1 MKIAIIGAGVAGC
14 TIGAELHKNGYEVH
28 IVDQSAGPARAT
40 SGHHAALAHPH
51 LTRFPTPL
59 QQLTKLLNRQAFE
72 QFASQRLHVGAHQIM
87 TDENW
92 VSHNAME
99 QRLKRLGLTSEDA
112 QILDEQRGLQVSGL
126 SRKGVWYPQA
136 GVYDLIQI
144 CNDSLKN
151 FSNEQLH
158 WNTKIKAIEF
168 NNETWALRDEQDK
181 SYLEVD
187 ALVLANN
194 LAVSELL
201 RSVGLELELRSVRGQ
216 LSRFSISEKSS
227 WIEHLPKIPLTGGGY
242 STPAIKMTNEYSI
255 QVGSSYDE
263 DNWQLEHWD
272 ASDEHNKQQLK
283 ALIGHDEL
291 NEDEIR
297 VHPSFVGLR
306 SAARDRMPVIGG
318 LSGVPGLFVAS
329 AYGARGVL
337 WSTLAPRLIS
347 KYVEAY
353 FEEAAFLRAGFLT
366 GATLEEEASF
376 VSALSP
382 DRFLAGAFTGRGSN
396 SKATLPSG

>member
-1 MKIAIIGAGVAGC
+1 MKIVIIGAGVAGC
-14 TIGAELHKNGYEVH
+14 TIAAELKKSGYDVH
-28 IVDQSAGPARAT
+28 IVDQGLGPAQAT

-72 QFASQRLHVGAHQIM
+72 QFAKQRLFVGAHQIM

-92 VSHNAME
+92 VSRQAME
-99 QRLKRLGLTSEDA
+99 LRIERLGLTSSDA
-112 QILDEQRGLQVSGL
+112 KILDEKEGQAISGL
-126 SRKGVWYPQA
+126 YRKGVWYPQA

-144 CNDSLKN
+144 CQDSLRD
-151 FSNEQLH
+151 FEPERLH
-158 WNTKIKAIEF
+158 WNKKIHAIEF
-168 NNETWALRDEQDK
+168 INKKWVLKDTKDQPIFEA
-181 SYLEVD
+181 D

-194 LAVSELL
+194 LAVSDLL
-201 RSVGLELELRSVRGQ
+201 GSIGVSLELRSVRGQ
-216 LSRFSISEKSS
+216 LSRFSVSDDSQWISY
-227 WIEHLPKIPLTGGGY
+227 LPKTPLTGGGY
-242 STPAIKMTNEYSI
+242 STPAIKGIKEYSI

-272 ASDEHNKQQLK
+272 ESDVHNKQQLK
-283 ALIGHDEL
+283 TLIACETL
-291 NEDEIR
+291 NEEELK
-297 VHPSFVGLR
+297 VGPSFVGLR

-318 LSGVPGLFVAS
+318 ISGIPGLFIAS

-337 WSTLAPRLIS
+337 WSTLAPRLITRC
-347 KYVEAY
+347 VEAY
-353 FEEAAFLRAGFLT
+353 FEEAAFLRAGFLA

-382 DRFLAGAFTGRGSN
+382 DRFLAGALTGRGSN
-396 SKATLPSG
+396 SNATLPSA

>member
-1 MKIAIIGAGVAGC
+1 MKIAIIGAGIAGC
-14 TIGAELHKNGYEVH
+14 TIAAELKKCGYDIHV
-28 IVDQSAGPARAT
+28 VDQGMGPARAT

-72 QFASQRLHVGAHQIM
+72 EFAPQRLHVGAHQIM

-92 VSHNAME
+92 ISREAME
-99 QRLKRLGLTSEDA
+99 QRLHRLGLTVDDA
-112 QILDEQRGLQVSGL
+112 QILDEQTARDVSGL

-144 CNDSLKN
+144 CKDRLQDIDAQK
-151 FSNEQLH
+151 LH

-168 NNETWALRDEQDK
+168 SQKKWVLRDEKNQTL
-181 SYLEVD
+181 LEVD

-201 RSVGLELELRSVRGQ
+201 GTIGLELELRSVRGQ
-216 LSRFSISEKSS
+216 LSRFSVSDNSS
-227 WIEHLPKIPLTGGGY
+227 WIEYLPKTPLTGGGY
-242 STPAIKMTNEYSI
+242 STPAIKGQDGYSI

-272 ASDEHNKQQLK
+272 ESDIHNKQQLK
-283 ALIGHDEL
+283 TLIGKEEL
-291 NEDEIR
+291 NENELI

-318 LSGVPGLFVAS
+318 ISGVPGLFIAS

-337 WSTLAPRLIS
+337 WSTLAPRLIAR
-347 KYVEAY
+347 YVEAY
-353 FEEAAFLRAGFLT
+353 FEEAAFLRAGFLA
-366 GATLEEEASF
+366 GAALEEEASF

>member
-14 TIGAELHKNGYEVH
+14 TIGAELKKNGYEVH
-28 IVDQSAGPARAT
+28 IVDQTSGPARAT

-59 QQLTKLLNRQAFE
+59 QQLTKLLNRQAFR

-92 VSHNAME
+92 VSHEAME
-99 QRLKRLGLTSEDA
+99 ERLKRLGLTSDDA
-112 QILDEQRGLQVSGL
+112 QILDEQTGFQVSGL
-126 SRKGVWYPQA
+126 RRRGVWYPQA

-144 CNDSLKN
+144 CKDSLRD
-151 FSNEQLH
+151 FAPEQLH
-158 WNTKIKAIEF
+158 WNTKIKSIEF
-168 NNETWALRDEQDK
+168 MNETWLLRDEQGK
-181 SYLEVD
+181 PYLEVD

-201 RSVGLELELRSVRGQ
+201 GSVGLELELRSVRGQ

-227 WIEHLPKIPLTGGGY
+227 WVKHLPKIPLTGGGY
-242 STPAIKMTNEYSI
+242 STPAIKMEDGYSI

-283 ALIGHDEL
+283 ALIGNHEL
-291 NEDEIR
+291 NEDEIKA
-297 VHPSFVGLR
+297 HPSFVGLR

-318 LSGVPGLFVAS
+318 LSGVPGLFMAS

-337 WSTLAPRLIS
+337 WSTLAPSLMTR
-347 KYVEAY
+347 YVEAY

-382 DRFLAGAFTGRGSN
+382 DRFLAGTFTGRGSN

>member
-1 MKIAIIGAGVAGC
+1 
-14 TIGAELHKNGYEVH
+14 
-28 IVDQSAGPARAT
+28 
-40 SGHHAALAHPH
+40 
-51 LTRFPTPL
+51 
-59 QQLTKLLNRQAFE
+59 
-72 QFASQRLHVGAHQIM
+72 M

-92 VSHNAME
+92 ISREAME
-99 QRLKRLGLTSEDA
+99 QRLHRLGLTVDDA
-112 QILDEQRGLQVSGL
+112 QILDEQTARDISGL

-144 CNDSLKN
+144 CKDSLQDIDVQK
-151 FSNEQLH
+151 LH

-168 NNETWALRDEQDK
+168 SQKKWVLRDERNQTL
-181 SYLEVD
+181 LEVD

-201 RSVGLELELRSVRGQ
+201 GTIGLELELRSVRGQ
-216 LSRFSISEKSS
+216 LSRFSVSDNSS
-227 WIEHLPKIPLTGGGY
+227 WIEYLPKTPLTGGGY
-242 STPAIKMTNEYSI
+242 STPAIKGQDGYSI

-272 ASDEHNKQQLK
+272 ESDIHNKQQLK
-283 ALIGHDEL
+283 TLIGKEEL
-291 NEDEIR
+291 NENELI

-318 LSGVPGLFVAS
+318 ISGMPGLFIAS

-337 WSTLAPRLIS
+337 WSTLAPRLIAR
-347 KYVEAY
+347 YAEAY
-353 FEEAAFLRAGFLT
+353 FEEAAFLRAGFLA
-366 GATLEEEASF
+366 GAALEEEASF